1 MNLAEKFI
9 WAELTYKLYGIA
21 VNIQNDD
28 YSDNQE
34 LLNDLLDV
42 IKDLENTTP

>member
-1 MNLAEKFI
+1 MNLTEKFI
-9 WAELTYKLYGIA
+9 WAELKYKLYLIA

-34 LLNDLLDV
+34 ILND
-42 IKDLENTTP
+42 ILEIAKILESTNP

>member
-1 MNLAEKFI
+1 MNLTEKFI
-9 WAELTYKLYGIA
+9 WAELKHKLYLVA